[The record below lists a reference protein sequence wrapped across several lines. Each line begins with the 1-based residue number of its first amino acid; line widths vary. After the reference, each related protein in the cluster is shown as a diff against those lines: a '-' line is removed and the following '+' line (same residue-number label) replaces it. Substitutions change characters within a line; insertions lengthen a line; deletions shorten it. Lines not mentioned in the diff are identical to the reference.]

1 MRKRLAFFLIFLLVA
16 GALDALL
23 APLVVAQSLR
33 FWLRWMANRQG
44 LSAEMAQVDAPFLR
58 PVTVRQFRLTPGVGK
73 GPQVNLK
80 AATVVIDLNL
90 SGWIFGRGT
99 ALLHSVEADDVV
111 GSLSLPQHPVSI
123 RELDWKQLAQLL
135 PENFRVA
142 DADLEITGPSASVG
156 FRGLRLSASAIESGK
171 FFAREVS
178 LRSPVLRQT
187 FRDLRGATSW
197 ESARLTI
204 AGIPLAL
211 GLDLEALTLDLSHL
225 AKRRLGIDLH
235 LDTYGGT
242 LRASLEGRTREK
254 FVLDVAGSASN
265 ISLAQISTAFG
276 FLEPITGTVRASK
289 FTFRG
294 NPGEF
299 LDATASIW
307 VELTNFSWRARR
319 ADSVMLGATYYD
331 RHLEVDQLYVR
342 QRQNELTINGELLW
356 PKKPSAWSQLP
367 FRGQINATIPDLN
380 GFAQLFGATTGDFT
394 GALLAEGQIETLAPQ
409 AHGQIALHGA
419 EVKFRGVALDSLGAT
434 LELNGTETKLK
445 DLEARHGEDFLR
457 AHGTIDLAAPHR
469 FSGRLTGAINDL
481 GVYAPLLP
489 SDWRSSKIAGGA
501 TFDWRGDGTL
511 AAHSG
516 TMQLFAHGLQLP
528 VAPLRMPLD
537 LTLEGSYSPR
547 DIFFRTFRVANDR
560 VSLGGFLMLG
570 SNFVELQAFE
580 LTLDGTPRVSGTLF
594 LPFNFREW
602 RASHNLLTAL
612 DEEQKFDVD
621 VVAEH
626 LDLGGLAN
634 ALGEESALTGL
645 LDGKLAAFGALPSLQ
660 LTTTWRLA
668 NLGSFRASNSIDFQ
682 GRYVQGRADL
692 DATATFGVSQ
702 PLRIHSSLPLQLQ
715 KDRIATNAVLDQTRP
730 FFLGINCPALFLQD
744 LPNELRFGAESG
756 LLNGDLAFSS
766 TMAAPTIS
774 GEVQIL
780 EGRLRPPPP
789 WPGLTALTAQIRFGN
804 REAVIDPLRF
814 EVNSIPTSW
823 HGRFSASL
831 KNFSL
836 TLSPQNETIE
846 VEDLPLTGARLSI
859 VRLLGQ
865 GTSPDG
871 LRLLDVSIRAR
882 IGSTAGLTITT
893 QKSEADPVARTTL
906 FLGSG
911 AEAGS
916 PLLLRVVSPPP
927 RPALQL
933 EIPRPGAAH
942 FLPRST
948 GTFTSGQE
956 KFAPERPSASDK

>member
-1 MRKRLAFFLIFLLVA
+1 MRKRLAFFLVFVLVA

-23 APLVVAQSLR
+23 APLVVAHGLR
-33 FWLRWMANRQG
+33 FWLRWVANRQG
-44 LSAEMAQVDAPFLR
+44 LTAEMAQVDAPFLR
-58 PVTVRQFRLTPGVGK
+58 PVTIRQFRLTPAAGNGQ
-73 GPQVNLK
+73 QVNLQ

-99 ALLHSVEADDVV
+99 AFLHSVEADHVV
-111 GSLSLPQHPVSI
+111 ASFRPPEHPASI
-123 RELDWKQLAQLL
+123 RELDWRQLAQLL
-135 PENFRVA
+135 PDDFRIA
-142 DADLEITGPSASVG
+142 DADVEITSPSASVS
-156 FRGLRLSASAIESGK
+156 FRGLSLSGSAIESGK
-171 FFAREVS
+171 FFARQVS

-204 AGIPLAL
+204 AGIPLTS
-211 GLDLEALTLDLSHL
+211 GLDLEALALDLSHL

-242 LRASLEGRTREK
+242 LRASLEGRAREK

-276 FLEPITGTVRASK
+276 FLEPITGAVRASK

-299 LDATASIW
+299 LDATASVW

-331 RHLEVDQLYVR
+331 RRLEVDQLYVQ
-342 QRQNELTINGELLW
+342 QRQNQLTINGELLW
-356 PKKPSAWSQLP
+356 PKKQSGWAQLP

-394 GALLAEGQIETLAPQ
+394 GALLAEGQIESLAPQ
-409 AHGQIALHGA
+409 AHGQIALHGE

-434 LELNGTETKLK
+434 LELNGTETRLK

-457 AHGTIDLAAPHR
+457 AHGTLDLAAPHR

-489 SDWRSSKIAGGA
+489 ADWRSSKIGGGA

-516 TMQLFAHGLQLP
+516 TMQLFAHELQLP

-547 DIFFRTFRVANDR
+547 DIFFRTFKVANDR

-570 SNFVELQAFE
+570 SNFVELQAFQ

-594 LPFNFREW
+594 LPFSFREW
-602 RASHNLLTAL
+602 RASHSLLTAL

-621 VVAEH
+621 VVAEQ

-634 ALGEESALTGL
+634 ALGEESALTGV

-660 LTTTWRLA
+660 VTTSWRLA
-668 NLGSFRASNSIDFQ
+668 NLGSFRASNSIELQ
-682 GRYVQGRADL
+682 GRYVGGRADVE
-692 DATATFGVSQ
+692 ATATFGVSQ
-702 PLRIHSSLPLQLQ
+702 AMRLHSSLPLRLQ
-715 KDRIATNAVLDQTRP
+715 KNQIAAGALLDQTRP
-730 FFLGINCPALFLQD
+730 FFLGINCPALFLDD

-756 LLNGDLAFSS
+756 LLSGDLAFSS

-774 GEVQIL
+774 GEAQIL
-780 EGRLRPPPP
+780 AGRFRPPPP
-789 WPGLTALTAQIRFGN
+789 WPGLTALTALIRFGN

-814 EVNSIPTSW
+814 EVNSIPSRW
-823 HGRFSASL
+823 RGRFTASL
-831 KNFSL
+831 ENFGL
-836 TLSPQNETIE
+836 ALRPQNKVIE
-846 VEDLPLTGARLSI
+846 VEDLPPTGTHLSI
-859 VRLLGQ
+859 VRLFGQ
-865 GTSPDG
+865 GTSTGGP
-871 LRLLDVSIRAR
+871 RLLEAFVRGR

-893 QKSEADPVARTTL
+893 QKSEADPVSRTTL
-906 FLGSG
+906 FLGPG
-911 AEAGS
+911 AASGS
-916 PLLLRVVSPPP
+916 PLLLRALSPAPL
-927 RPALQL
+927 PALQL
-933 EIPRPGAAH
+933 QR
-942 FLPRST
+942 
-948 GTFTSGQE
+948 
-956 KFAPERPSASDK
+956 ASP

>member
-1 MRKRLAFFLIFLLVA
+1 MRKRLAFFLIFVFVA
-16 GALDALL
+16 VALDALF
-23 APLVVAQSLR
+23 APLVVAQGLR
-33 FWLRWMANRQG
+33 FWLRWVANRQG
-44 LSAEMAQVDAPFLR
+44 LTAEMAQVEAPFLR
-58 PVTVRQFRLTPGVGK
+58 PVTIRQFRLTPAAGK
-73 GPQVNLK
+73 GQQVNLK
-80 AATVVIDLNL
+80 AATVVLDLNL
-90 SGWIFGRGT
+90 CGWVFGRGT
-99 ALLHSVEADDVV
+99 ALLHSLEADHVV
-111 GSLSLPQHPVSI
+111 GSFRPPDHPASI
-123 RELDWKQLAQLL
+123 RHLDWKQFAQLL
-135 PENFRVA
+135 PDNFRIA
-142 DADLEITGPSASVG
+142 DADLEMTGPAAAVG
-156 FRGLRLSASAIESGK
+156 FRGLRLSGSAIESGK
-171 FFAREVS
+171 FFARQVS

-204 AGIPLAL
+204 GGIPLAS

-225 AKRRLGIDLH
+225 ARRRLGIDLH

-242 LRASLEGRTREK
+242 LRARFEGRAREK
-254 FVLDVAGSASN
+254 FVLDMAGSASN

-276 FLEPITGTVRASK
+276 FLEPIAGTVRASK

-299 LDATASIW
+299 LDATASVW

-331 RHLEVDQLYVR
+331 RRLEVDQLYVR
-342 QRQNELTINGELLW
+342 QRQNELTISGELLW
-356 PKKPSAWSQLP
+356 PKKPRAWAQLP

-394 GALLAEGQIETLAPQ
+394 GALLAEGQIESLAPQ

-419 EVKFRGVALDSLGAT
+419 EVKFRGVALDSLGAI
-434 LELNGTETKLK
+434 LELNGTETKLT

-469 FSGRLTGAINDL
+469 FSGRLTGVINDL

-489 SDWRSSKIAGGA
+489 ADLRPSKIGGGA

-516 TMQLFAHGLQLP
+516 TMQLFAHELQLP

-547 DIFFRTFRVANDR
+547 DIFFRTFKVANDR

-570 SNFVELQAFE
+570 SNFVELQAFQ

-594 LPFNFREW
+594 VPFNIREW
-602 RASHNLLTAL
+602 RASHSLLTAL
-612 DEEQKFDVD
+612 DEQQKFDVD
-621 VVAEH
+621 VVAEQ
-626 LDLGGLAN
+626 LDLGGLGN

-645 LDGKLAAFGALPSLQ
+645 LDGKLAAFGALPTLQ
-660 LTTTWRLA
+660 VTATGRLA

-682 GRYVQGRADL
+682 GRYAEGRADL
-692 DATATFGVSQ
+692 EATATFGVSQ
-702 PLRIHSSLPLQLQ
+702 PLQIHSSLPLRLQ
-715 KDRIATNAVLDQTRP
+715 KGRIATRALLDQTRP
-730 FFLGINCPALFLQD
+730 FFLGINCPALFLED

-756 LLNGDLAFSS
+756 LLSGDLAFSS

-774 GEVQIL
+774 GEAQIL
-780 EGRLRPPPP
+780 EGCFRPPPP
-789 WPGLTALTAQIRFGN
+789 WPGLTALTARIRFQD

-814 EVNSIPTSW
+814 EVNSIPTNW
-823 HGRFSASL
+823 RGRFTASL
-831 KNFSL
+831 ENFGL
-836 TLSPQNETIE
+836 VLRPQNETIE
-846 VEDLPLTGARLSI
+846 VEDSLPTGAHLAT

-865 GTSPDG
+865 GASTGGP
-871 LRLLDVSIRAR
+871 RLLEAFVRAR
-882 IGSTAGLTITT
+882 IGASAGLTITT
-893 QKSEADPVARTTL
+893 QTSEADPASRTTL

-911 AEAGS
+911 AEGGN
-916 PLLLRVVSPPP
+916 PLLLRVVSPAPW
-927 RPALQL
+927 PALQL
-933 EIPRPGAAH
+933 ERVGP
-942 FLPRST
+942 
-948 GTFTSGQE
+948 
-956 KFAPERPSASDK
+956 